1 MYTMKSL
8 DAPHQGFFINYIV
21 FYCGKKTMKEEM
33 GMQKKDSDVKSES
46 FKVELA
52 KSANTALRLKL
63 DRDTHTDA

>member
-1 MYTMKSL
+1 
-8 DAPHQGFFINYIV
+8 
-21 FYCGKKTMKEEM
+21 MKEEM